1 MVAKIG
7 KGANMLGALIY
18 NQQKVDKENGQI
30 LFTQRIA
37 ETVNGKYSASQ
48 LYRSFEFYLTANHKV
63 EKPVLHIS
71 LNPDPKDKVNDEQ
84 FISIAQQYMT
94 EMGYGQ
100 QPFVVFKHTDTE
112 RTHIHIVSTCVTLD
126 GKKISDKFDHPRSME
141 ICRTIEKKYNLIAA
155 TEQSLSQNEKIFSLV
170 DYKKGD
176 IKSQLAAVVRY
187 LPKHYRFQSLGEYN
201 TLLSLFNI
209 TAEEVKGELQGKA
222 KQGLVYFALN
232 ENKEKVSN
240 PFKASLFGKDAGY
253 LKLQSHFEQ
262 NQEVLKKEKTKTILI
277 DSIDVAMHTAEGEKG
292 FKQQL
297 LEQGINTVVR
307 RNLDGRIYGI
317 TFIDHNSKIVWNGS
331 RLGKNFSANV
341 FNEWWSNNQKPQ
353 FKNTEPVKTSLKTQS
368 GDQNIVE
375 KAHPIFDFLDKNEPV
390 FSHDETS
397 FMESFGGLLPEV
409 LGDDFEELN
418 FENQIKKKKRKRGS
432 QK

>member
-209 TAEEVKGELQGKA
+209 TSEEVKGELQGKA

-368 GDQNIVE
+368 G
-375 KAHPIFDFLDKNEPV
+375 
-390 FSHDETS
+390 
-397 FMESFGGLLPEV
+397 
-409 LGDDFEELN
+409 
-418 FENQIKKKKRKRGS
+418 
-432 QK
+432 